1 MEEKPVT
8 PLEIDAITS
17 KLSKDAKA
25 AFFDVFWKTWSSN
38 GFGTLTKKD
47 TELLIFDCLR
57 AALGDAGPA
66 NIHEWARL
74 LRLTPAKI
82 KSMRL
87 ESYLRFGHLF
97 GESGVR
103 DTEKFLRNF
112 GELRSIDVKGLKSDG
127 DIQDVTVSFV
137 VEDPVVQMVIADDL
151 KSIGTFLDFHRNREV
166 IRLRLT
172 DFFKLVTNTVER
184 EVIDKWIAKSAD
196 EKAIADRL
204 KGRVTAKDWANKTE
218 KSKLMAFLDDLAE
231 FGKVDVLT
239 TRLKTIFKSQ
249 SERKKSKE

>member
-1 MEEKPVT
+1 MDEKPVT

-82 KSMRL
+82 FFSTGSPLTYSTPGCALVM
-87 ESYLRFGHLF
+87 
-97 GESGVR
+97 
-103 DTEKFLRNF
+103 T
-112 GELRSIDVKGLKSDG
+112 RS
-127 DIQDVTVSFV
+127 F
-137 VEDPVVQMVIADDL
+137 
-151 KSIGTFLDFHRNREV
+151 
-166 IRLRLT
+166 
-172 DFFKLVTNTVER
+172 
-184 EVIDKWIAKSAD
+184 
-196 EKAIADRL
+196 
-204 KGRVTAKDWANKTE
+204 
-218 KSKLMAFLDDLAE
+218 
-231 FGKVDVLT
+231 
-239 TRLKTIFKSQ
+239 
-249 SERKKSKE
+249 